1 MTVLLALDDTD
12 MPGTPGTG
20 RLARVLATAIADQFP
35 VAGVTRHQLLVDPAI
50 PYTSHNSSAVLHIGA
65 GADAVG
71 HLVLLARELIL
82 DGFAEGADP
91 GLAAADADAV
101 SPAVVAFG
109 QDAKRCVLTQG
120 QALRLARKTGL
131 LLEPLGGTG
140 GGVIGALAGIGLAA
154 TGSDGRYLE
163 LGSIR
168 ALGPEAT
175 VEAALGAGIVA
186 VLTPDGDTVI
196 SGRLVCDRGRGP
208 KPAMVRGRP
217 VLFVEACEDGWCAL
231 RRD

>member
-20 RLARVLATAIADQFP
+20 RLARAIAAAIAARFP

-50 PYTSHNSSAVLHIGA
+50 PYTSHNSSAVLRIGA
-65 GADAVG
+65 RADA
-71 HLVLLARELIL
+71 LDDLADLARELIRR
-82 DGFAEGADP
+82 GFAPGADP
-91 GLAAADADAV
+91 GLAAVDADAV
-101 SPAVVAFG
+101 PPAVVAFG

-120 QALRLARKTGL
+120 QALDLAHNAGV

-154 TGSDGRYLE
+154 SGCDGRYLE

-168 ALGPEAT
+168 ALGPETT
-175 VEAALGAGIVA
+175 VEAALGAGVA
-186 VLTPDGDTVI
+186 EAVTPDGRAVT
-196 SGRLVCDRGRGP
+196 SGRLVCDRGKGP
-208 KPAMVRGRP
+208 KPAVIRGRP
-217 VLFVEACEDGWCAL
+217 VLFVEACGAGWRAL

>member
-1 MTVLLALDDTD
+1 VSLLIALDDTD

-20 RLARVLATAIADQFP
+20 RLARSIAAAIAVRFP
-35 VAGVTRHQLLVDPAI
+35 IMGITRHQLLVDPAI
-50 PYTSHNSSAVLHIGA
+50 PYTSHNSSAVISVEA
-65 GADAVG
+65 GIEALGSLAG
-71 HLVLLARELIL
+71 LARGLVL

-91 GLAAADADAV
+91 GLAAADAGAV
-101 SPAVVAFG
+101 PSAVVAFG
-109 QDAKRCVLTQG
+109 LDAKRRVLTQT
-120 QALRLARKTGL
+120 QALALARNTGV

-175 VEAALGAGIVA
+175 VEGALAAGVA
-186 VLTPDGDTVI
+186 EVVTPDGQAVTA
-196 SGRLVCDRGRGP
+196 GRLVCDHGKGP
-208 KPAMVRGRP
+208 KPAVIRGRP
-217 VLFVEACEDGWCAL
+217 VLFVEACGDGWIAL

>member
-20 RLARVLATAIADQFP
+20 RLAREIAAAIAARYP

-50 PYTSHNSSAVLHIGA
+50 PYTSHNSSAVLHVGA
-65 GADAVG
+65 EADAIDELAG
-71 HLVLLARELIL
+71 IARELVL
-82 DGFAEGADP
+82 DGYADGADP
-91 GLAAADADAV
+91 GLAVVDADAV
-101 SPAVVAFG
+101 PPAVVAFG
-109 QDAKRCVLTQG
+109 QDAKRCVLAQE
-120 QALRLARKTGL
+120 QALDLARNAGL

-154 TGSDGRYLE
+154 TGCDGRYLE

-168 ALGPEAT
+168 ALGGETT
-175 VEAALGAGIVA
+175 VEAALAAGVA
-186 VLTPDGDTVI
+186 AAVTPDGRAVT
-196 SGRLVCDRGRGP
+196 SGRLTCDHGKGP
-208 KPAMVRGRP
+208 KPAVVLGRP
-217 VLFVEACEDGWCAL
+217 VLFLEACADGWRAL

>member
-1 MTVLLALDDTD
+1 MSLLIALDDTD

-20 RLARVLATAIADQFP
+20 RLARSIAAAIAVRFP
-35 VAGVTRHQLLVDPAI
+35 IMGITRHQLLVDPAI
-50 PYTSHNSSAVLHIGA
+50 PYTSHNSSAVISVEA
-65 GADAVG
+65 GIEALGSLAG
-71 HLVLLARELIL
+71 LARGLVL

-91 GLAAADADAV
+91 GLAAADAGAV
-101 SPAVVAFG
+101 PSAVVAFG
-109 QDAKRCVLTQG
+109 LDAKRRVLTQT
-120 QALRLARKTGL
+120 QALALARNTGV

-175 VEAALGAGIVA
+175 VEGALAAGVA
-186 VLTPDGDTVI
+186 EVVTPDGQAVTA
-196 SGRLVCDRGRGP
+196 GRLVCDHGKGP
-208 KPAMVRGRP
+208 KPAVIRGRP
-217 VLFVEACEDGWCAL
+217 VLFVEACGDGWIAL

>member
-1 MTVLLALDDTD
+1 

-20 RLARVLATAIADQFP
+20 RLARAIAAAIASRYP
-35 VAGVTRHQLLVDPAI
+35 VTGITRHQLLVDPAI
-50 PYTSHNSSAVLHIGA
+50 PYTSHNSSAVIRVEA
-65 GADAVG
+65 GDDALDDLAG
-71 HLVLLARELIL
+71 LARELVL

-91 GLAAADADAV
+91 GIAAVDATAV
-101 SPAVVAFG
+101 SSAVVAFG
-109 QDAKRCVLTQG
+109 QDAKRLVLTQE
-120 QALRLARKTGL
+120 QALRLARNAGL

-175 VEAALGAGIVA
+175 VEAAIEAGIAEVVTSDGRA
-186 VLTPDGDTVI
+186 VTA
-196 SGRLVCDRGRGP
+196 GRLVCDHGKGP
-208 KPAMVRGRP
+208 KPAVIRGQP
-217 VLFVEACEDGWCAL
+217 VLFVEECGDGWRAL

>member
-1 MTVLLALDDTD
+1 MSLLIALDDTD

-20 RLARVLATAIADQFP
+20 RLARGIAAAITGRYP

-50 PYTSHNSSAVLHIGA
+50 PYTSRNSSAVIHIGA
-65 GADAVG
+65 GADAFDELAALARD
-71 HLVLLARELIL
+71 LVLN
-82 DGFAEGADP
+82 GFADGADP
-91 GLAAADADAV
+91 GLAAVDAAAV

-109 QDAKRCVLTQG
+109 QDAKRCVLTQE
-120 QALRLARKTGL
+120 QALGLARNAGV

-175 VEAALGAGIVA
+175 VEAALTAGAAA
-186 VLTPDGDTVI
+186 VVTPDGRAVT
-196 SGRLVCDRGRGP
+196 SGRLVCDRSKGP
-208 KPAMVRGRP
+208 KPAVVRGRP
-217 VLFVEACEDGWCAL
+217 VLFVEACGDGWRAL